1 MKHYFKRTNV
11 FLYICLALFA
21 YSCSEENNFVKEQNH
36 SKLKFEQKTFEEV
49 LKIPIFNE
57 AYRKITK
64 SKSVFNESAE
74 ARTALEDQYG
84 FTIVENS
91 PVRITTDENG
101 SVFYTLLIERDVKE
115 NLKFENLMIQVK
127 DDEIAAAI
135 FKYIM
140 SEKGTKSQTGEYFF
154 KDAVSSEFIDLNV
167 EGKMFFSSNS
177 DGDTCITTTQL
188 MCNATWSGE
197 PYDHIANYNC
207 WVHAATY
214 GLSSLYNTS
223 STVCYGN
230 NDGGGNSDG
239 GTSSNNTGG
248 HGASGVSGNGALF
261 IPTIPCKTVNCIEA
275 DETPCSKLKKLLQT
289 PTSLPVNA
297 ISIKDAIENMRVR
310 FSNTDRE
317 EGYNFCYTT
326 ASNQMYAFPAEQLA
340 SYKIKYRHAIFVFGG
355 GHFHMDGLVPHFS
368 HDDIPQL
375 LNFFNQSQIPSNL
388 ANPSFPSPV
397 HIIISELGVY
407 ALIPEDPTLFNSTIA
422 SIYADEE
429 KRDLFRKKI
438 EGMYKRLCI
447 NASMDTWSD
456 DTDSYI
462 EILLK
467 FITNID
473 GDNNYNL
480 GLALY
485 RGTYGSDT
493 KINGWEKLTIQKKP
507 NTPNEYVIT
516 PTNCN

>member
-1 MKHYFKRTNV
+1 MKHYSKKLNV
-11 FLYICLALFA
+11 FLYICVALFV
-21 YSCSEENNFVKEQNH
+21 YSCSQENDFIKEQNH

-127 DDEIAAAI
+127 DDETAAAI

-207 WVHAATY
+207 WVHAAEY

-223 STVCYGN
+223 STVCYG
-230 NDGGGNSDG
+230 DGGGGSTDG

-248 HGASGVSGNGALF
+248 HGASDVSGNGSLF
-261 IPTIPCKTVNCIEA
+261 IPTIPCKTGNCIEA
-275 DETPCSKLKKLLQT
+275 DSIKTPCEEIKAYYLKPEPMLYSSNLLTKLNLQNESGFYANIRYSTSAQAFVSHYAEVGLEDCYNNRIIWPSIKSLYWLDHTHTINGDAYLIPSFLDLHSLYKIRSNFNVPNYTPNDNMFTVAMTVAGFKYVIKIENYEVLKNKFMGLTNSQISRLDSQLNRQMPDTPSSAEPDEMATKFLIFCENYGISLYRKAANEVWNKLK
-289 PTSLPVNA
+289 
-297 ISIKDAIENMRVR
+297 
-310 FSNTDRE
+310 
-317 EGYNFCYTT
+317 
-326 ASNQMYAFPAEQLA
+326 
-340 SYKIKYRHAIFVFGG
+340 
-355 GHFHMDGLVPHFS
+355 
-368 HDDIPQL
+368 
-375 LNFFNQSQIPSNL
+375 LNSS
-388 ANPSFPSPV
+388 
-397 HIIISELGVY
+397 
-407 ALIPEDPTLFNSTIA
+407 
-422 SIYADEE
+422 
-429 KRDLFRKKI
+429 K
-438 EGMYKRLCI
+438 
-447 NASMDTWSD
+447 
-456 DTDSYI
+456 
-462 EILLK
+462 
-467 FITNID
+467 TNI
-473 GDNNYNL
+473 
-480 GLALY
+480 
-485 RGTYGSDT
+485 
-493 KINGWEKLTIQKKP
+493 EEEP
-507 NTPNEYVIT
+507 C
-516 PTNCN
+516 TN